1 MYLRETRRRNRDGSE
16 VAYLALAHNE
26 RDPDTGMPRARIIHN
41 FGRADLVDRDG
52 LARLVKSISRFL
64 DPADAVA
71 ATVGAGEVQV
81 LDSRPMGTAWVAD
94 RLWERLGIARQI
106 IEVAGR
112 RRGRGRRVD
121 PAVVERVIFAMVANR
136 LSPTPL
142 SKLAGCLWVAQRVF
156 IPGLV
161 EVDED
166 SCYRAMDVFLK
177 MIGELQEAVFFAVAN
192 LLNLEVDILFF
203 DTSSTYW
210 ETDSADDALID
221 DDSDGDDSGDE
232 VARAVEGAW
241 RTYGHSKDHRPDLP
255 QVVIGMAVTRE
266 GIPVRVWTFPGDTS
280 DQTLIRTVKDDLSD
294 WQLNRVIWALD
305 RGFTSAANRRYLQ
318 RGGGHYI
325 MGEKLRGESTEAAAA
340 LSRQGRY
347 KVVAGNLR
355 VKEVRVDDG
364 AGRDRFVICHN
375 PDTATRDAAV
385 RDQIVC
391 RLEAR
396 IAGSDTLSA
405 RKRAE
410 LAGQLKTK
418 AAFNRFL
425 RTTPSGLLRVDRAAV
440 RAEANLDGKFLLR
453 TSDESLTAADIAQGY
468 KGLYEAERG
477 WRDLKSSIDLRP
489 VYHHREDRIRAHIQL
504 QWLALLLLRVAET
517 TVGDT
522 WRNIRDELERLHLVT
537 LATTDGHVAQ
547 RSELTAGHRSILRA
561 LRPTRTT
568 PIHRL
573 HPRRRIATTPTG
585 RVVTRPP
592 TPAAPK
598 TPAQPPLP
606 GTSCA
611 PILRKSGTSA
621 GRRRSSAACCDQER
635 CGRMTG

>member
-26 RDPDTGMPRARIIHN
+26 RDPDTQMPKARIIHN

-52 LARLVKSISRFL
+52 LARLVRSISRFL

-71 ATVGAGEVQV
+71 ATAGATDVQV

-94 RLWERLGIARQI
+94 RLWERLGIGAQI

-112 RRGRGRRVD
+112 RRGPGRRVD

-136 LSPTPL
+136 LSATPL
-142 SKLAGCLWVAQRVF
+142 SKLAGCSWVADRVF
-156 IPGLV
+156 IDGLT
-161 EVDED
+161 EVSDD
-166 SCYRAMDVFLK
+166 ACYRAMDLFLTAL
-177 MIGELQEAVFFAVAN
+177 GELQEAVFFSVAN

-210 ETDSADDALID
+210 ETDSADDALLD
-221 DDSDGDDSGDE
+221 DDMEGGDDAG
-232 VARAVEGAW
+232 RAVEGAW
-241 RTYGHSKDHRPDLP
+241 RTYGHSKDHRGDLP
-255 QVVIGMAVTRE
+255 QIVIGMAVTRE
-266 GIPVRVWTFPGDTS
+266 GIPVRVWTFPGNTS
-280 DQTLIRTVKDDLSD
+280 DQVLIRTVKDDLSD

-325 MGEKLRGESTEAAAA
+325 VGEKLRGESAEAAAA

-347 KVVAGNLR
+347 HRVGDNLR
-355 VKEVRVDDG
+355 VKEVRADDG

-375 PDTATRDAAV
+375 PDAAARDAAV
-385 RDQIVC
+385 RDQIVA
-391 RLEAR
+391 RLGER
-396 IAGSDTLSA
+396 IDGSDALGA

-410 LAGQLKTK
+410 LAGGLKTK
-418 AAFNRFL
+418 PAFARFL
-425 RTTPSGLLRVDRAAV
+425 RTTPGGLLRVDRAKV
-440 RAEANLDGKFLLR
+440 RADANFDGKFLLR

-477 WRDLKSSIDLRP
+477 WRDLKSTIDLRP
-489 VYHHREDRIRAHIQL
+489 VYHHREDRIRAHVQL

-517 TVGDT
+517 ATGDT

-537 LATTDGHVAQ
+537 LATSDGQVGQ
-547 RSELTAGHRSILRA
+547 RSELTPGHRSILRA
-561 LRPTRTT
+561 LDLADP
-568 PIHRL
+568 
-573 HPRRRIATTPTG
+573 PRFFDF
-585 RVVTRPP
+585 
-592 TPAAPK
+592 TPAV
-598 TPAQPPLP
+598 
-606 GTSCA
+606 
-611 PILRKSGTSA
+611 
-621 GRRRSSAACCDQER
+621 E
-635 CGRMTG
+635 